1 MHDLFAK
8 CRYIFLSVQ
17 ARQSGYTEMLVN
29 KIVPEK
35 EEPSQEQEGLSS
47 LGSQYTG
54 GESALGDGLALSG
67 ELTGQSLFRLS

>member
-35 EEPSQEQEGLSS
+35 EEPSQEQEGL
-47 LGSQYTG
+47 T
-54 GESALGDGLALSG
+54 ELSG
-67 ELTGQSLFRLS
+67 ITIHRRGECAR

>member
-8 CRYIFLSVQ
+8 YRYIFLSVQ

-67 ELTGQSLFRLS
+67 ELTG